1 MVDEDDQIK
10 ELMER
15 AKAGEQLSDD
25 ELEIWQEH
33 MKKELVS
40 LGGENAGD
48 EFDDALAE
56 LSESGR
62 KLGEGLAKA
71 GFKEKDILSMG
82 GISGL
87 ENVLDN
93 IEDDDK
99 KRKNRIFF
107 FVILV
112 ILAIFGVLLAL
123 WLL

>member
-25 ELEIWQEH
+25 ELEIWKEH
-33 MKKELVS
+33 MKKEFVS

-48 EFDDALAE
+48 EFDDKMAE
-56 LSESGR
+56 LSEAGR
-62 KLGEGLAKA
+62 KLGESLAKA
-71 GFKEKDILSMG
+71 GIKEKDISSIG

-87 ENVLDN
+87 KNVIDN

-99 KRKNRIFF
+99 KRIEKNRMIFF
-107 FVILV
+107 FIILAIIGV
-112 ILAIFGVLLAL
+112 ILAL
-123 WLL
+123 